1 MAIESAA
8 LCIVKIVL
16 LYIIDCTQC
25 VSLVPR
31 ASVSITQSREGSIS
45 GLSHTINCTVVV
57 VNGVMESLVTISWDR
72 EDTASSLSTDN
83 MTTDDGLQFTR
94 AITFLPL
101 LKDDGTQYT
110 CSVSVTG
117 FGEAD
122 NSDNVTIMV
131 NGK

>member
-1 MAIESAA
+1 MATEYAA
-8 LCIVKIVL
+8 LCIGRILL
-16 LYIIDCTQC
+16 LYIIHCTQC
-25 VSLVPR
+25 VFLVPQ
-31 ASVSITQSREGSIS
+31 ASVGITQSREGSIS
-45 GLSHTINCTVVV
+45 GLSHTLTCTVIV

-83 MTTDDGLQFTR
+83 MATDDGLQFRR

-101 LKDDGTQYT
+101 LKDNGTQYT

-122 NSDNVTIMV
+122 NSDSVTIMV